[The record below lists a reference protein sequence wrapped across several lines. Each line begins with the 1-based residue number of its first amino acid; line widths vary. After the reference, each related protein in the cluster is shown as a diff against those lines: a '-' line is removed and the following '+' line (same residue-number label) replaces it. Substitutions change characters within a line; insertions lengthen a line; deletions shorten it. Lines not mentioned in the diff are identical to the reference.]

1 MAFLNF
7 VLDPKESVLITKEFP
22 YSNPNAAALD
32 YLKTSDPTT
41 YDSYMA
47 FAATNPP
54 ADFLAHA
61 VEVKDVGD
69 STKLYD
75 QLWTDFKGQ

>member
-22 YSNPNAAALD
+22 YSSPNVAGLEYMKANDPAAYAA
-32 YLKTSDPTT
+32 
-41 YDSYMA
+41 YMG
-47 FAATNPP
+47 FSVTNPS
-54 ADFLAHA
+54 ADFVAHA
-61 VEVKDVGD
+61 TPVKDVGD
-69 STKLYD
+69 ATGLYD

>member
-7 VLDPKESVLITKEFP
+7 VLDKQESILITQEFP
-22 YSNPNAAALD
+22 YSNPNTAALD
-32 YLKTSDPTT
+32 QFKANDAAAYQA
-41 YDSYMA
+41 YMA
-47 FAATNPP
+47 FPGTNPP

-61 VEVKDVGD
+61 VSVHDVGD
-69 STKLYD
+69 ATKLYD